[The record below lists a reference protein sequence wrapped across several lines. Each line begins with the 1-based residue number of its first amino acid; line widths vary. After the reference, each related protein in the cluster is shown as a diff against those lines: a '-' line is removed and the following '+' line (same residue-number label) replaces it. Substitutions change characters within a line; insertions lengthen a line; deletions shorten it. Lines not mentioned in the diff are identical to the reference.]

1 MDLAFITGAA
11 CIAAY
16 FATLLFAL
24 AAVSVRM
31 YKSYRSLLQARNI
44 NARRRSRALRFGTL
58 LLALAT
64 LAGISTWYYIIR
76 FFAWTFFDQAGGN
89 WQIWISQSDLF
100 IQAYRMVS
108 KTPQHWFWSSQ
119 LLVLTCGFVSVLK
132 CAGTRRA
139 WVFALLGFLG
149 AISVASAIFL
159 ADWIARNAVDRNEN
173 EVSKET
179 GRCQVGLVLGLSI
192 LLAFASIVANSL
204 LDIIG
209 PAYVF
214 NLLFMHIILLV
225 ALIPEPRQTL
235 VRPIPLSSWLKAIS
249 MCSLLYGFVQLLIIY
264 KTSAQPGLSDI
275 AQSLTNVIFE
285 NVCQTSITLD
295 LFFLLGAVAV
305 FGFYTHL
312 DKYAERHVKNN
323 FGSSP

>member
-1 MDLAFITGAA
+1 M
-11 CIAAY
+11 
-16 FATLLFAL
+16 
-24 AAVSVRM
+24 
-31 YKSYRSLLQARNI
+31 
-44 NARRRSRALRFGTL
+44 
-58 LLALAT
+58 
-64 LAGISTWYYIIR
+64 
-76 FFAWTFFDQAGGN
+76 
-89 WQIWISQSDLF
+89 
-100 IQAYRMVS
+100 
-108 KTPQHWFWSSQ
+108 
-119 LLVLTCGFVSVLK
+119 
-132 CAGTRRA
+132 
-139 WVFALLGFLG
+139 
-149 AISVASAIFL
+149 FL
-159 ADWIARNAVDRNEN
+159 ADFILRNAVDQNEN
-173 EVSKET
+173 EATRGT
-179 GRCQVGLVLGLSI
+179 GRCQVELVLSLSI

-264 KTSAQPGLSDI
+264 KTSAQNGLSDI

-295 LFFLLGAVAV
+295 LFYLLGAVAV

-312 DKYAERHVKNN
+312 DQYAERHFKNN
-323 FGSSP
+323 FGSSLHSLQ